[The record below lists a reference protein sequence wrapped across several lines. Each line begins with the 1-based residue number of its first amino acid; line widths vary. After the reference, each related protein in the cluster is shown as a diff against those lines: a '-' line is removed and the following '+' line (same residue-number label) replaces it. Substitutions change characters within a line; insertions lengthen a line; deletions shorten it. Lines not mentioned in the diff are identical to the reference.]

1 MIASIII
8 FALTIGII
16 YSIISLSV
24 IFSFRVLG
32 FPDLTPDGSFI
43 VGASIGGIIIH
54 TSNSI
59 VLALIIS
66 FIIGFAF
73 GLLTAFLH
81 NRLKIS
87 KLLSGI
93 LTMTLLYSV
102 SLRIMGTSNLSL
114 MDYPSL
120 WISNYSLN
128 SQYYNLLISIIIS
141 SIIFFLLFVFLKSN
155 LGLRLR
161 ALGDSEETAKNI
173 NLNIKQLNY
182 VGLAISNGIV
192 GLAGCII
199 SQYQGFVDI
208 TMGSGLVIICLASII
223 IGETIVKPQ
232 NIFQLLISALIGMI
246 IYQVI
251 ITITLQL
258 GLPTTDMK
266 IATVVITI
274 IFIFIEKIKMDS
286 GKINRQIGN
295 RNI

>member
-16 YSIISLSV
+16 YSIVSLSV

-43 VGASIGGIIIH
+43 VGASIGGIIIQA
-54 TSNSI
+54 SNSI

-66 FIIGFAF
+66 FIIGSVF

-120 WISNYSLN
+120 WISNYSFN
-128 SQYYNLLISIIIS
+128 SQYYNLLISIIIL

-192 GLAGCII
+192 GLAGCIT

-208 TMGSGLVIICLASII
+208 TMGTGLVIICLASII

-232 NIFQLLISALIGMI
+232 NIFQLLLSALIGMI